1 MIAVGQEGW
10 EREFPQA
17 PIFFLSVEAKR
28 RHGRALKLE
37 EEEGGPGEFVSPA
50 LLERNTP

>member
-10 EREFPQA
+10 GKEFPQT
-17 PIFFLSVEAKR
+17 PIFFLSVEAKH

-37 EEEGGPGEFVSPA
+37 EEEGGPGEFVPQA
-50 LLERNTP
+50 LLERNTA